1 MWTRAVGAGGGLPGG
16 GGVLVL
22 EGLAQVLERRGE
34 MGAGEARGGLI
45 RQRGGEAEGAAH
57 ASRVIALQRGRLKGV
72 TQGAGV
78 GTRVQGGSKQEG
90 LAHHLQG
97 RSQHIRL
104 DSPQPGQSFAAP
116 VRVWF

>member
-34 MGAGEARGGLI
+34 LARARL
-45 RQRGGEAEGAAH
+45 AEGAAH
-57 ASRVIALQRGRLKGV
+57 ASLVIALQRGCLEGV

-78 GTRVQGGSKQEG
+78 GT
-90 LAHHLQG
+90 
-97 RSQHIRL
+97 
-104 DSPQPGQSFAAP
+104 
-116 VRVWF
+116 